1 MMKIVFKLKNDLGEF
16 VSETMK
22 VSETQYKELIEIS
35 KGFYG
40 GSYEMYLPNGFM
52 VVPPEILKKSILIIE
67 VVEWT

>member
-1 MMKIVFKLKNDLGEF
+1 MKIVFRLKNDLGEF